1 MFTDHPACQ
10 CTFQLLEQVSPIF
23 APEAVAEHRYNPQY
37 LTTAHYTS
45 PLTNRLLI
53 EADFSKSRY
62 NREQRRVPGTGY
74 DAISVTD
81 TGLNLRYGSRST
93 LYQRLNDEREHER
106 FSVSYITGTH
116 NFKAGVDLNQ
126 FSQGLKHYD
135 DPFLV
140 NKAISYTFRNQLP
153 VWCRLHGAHGP
164 YRHGFQNG
172 FYVGSVDHERATL
185 NLGIRIQPTC

>member
-1 MFTDHPACQ
+1 MISPGTPRFASRGRPPPKHKIVGIYTDHPACQ

-45 PLTNRLLI
+45 PLTDRLLI

-62 NREQRRVPGTGY
+62 NREQRRIPGVGY

-106 FSVSYITGTH
+106 VS
-116 NFKAGVDLNQ
+116 
-126 FSQGLKHYD
+126 
-135 DPFLV
+135 LV
-140 NKAISYTFRNQLP
+140 
-153 VWCRLHGAHGP
+153 LHH
-164 YRHGFQNG
+164 RH
-172 FYVGSVDHERATL
+172 T
-185 NLGIRIQPTC
+185 